1 MKVQLLYFPDCP
13 NRGEARQALRRSLSS
28 LGMAVP
34 FEELDVTG
42 PTTPEELQAWGSPT
56 ILVDG
61 LDVGG
66 ELSPV
71 GAGSCR
77 LYAGTRGVPTDDQI
91 CALLRA
97 RRGGGSR

>member
-13 NRGEARQALRRSLSS
+13 NRDAARHALRRSMSS
-28 LGMAVP
+28 LGMTVP

-42 PTTPEELQAWGSPT
+42 PSTPEELRAWGSPT

-61 LDVGG
+61 LDVGS
-66 ELSPV
+66 ELRPV

-77 LYAGTRGVPTDDQI
+77 LYADRRGVPTDDQI

-97 RRGGGSR
+97 RGGGSST